1 MGARVAFGGGG
12 GHVLCMSS
20 ATRQGFALEGEE
32 VYLLFFLVREVLKE
46 EGEEKKCSSVMGT
59 DESEEGSMVGM

>member
-1 MGARVAFGGGG
+1 
-12 GHVLCMSS
+12 MSS